1 VNDRE
6 NARRDREGRG
16 VACHDYYMARPAK
29 ARCGE
34 TMVSLDGVL
43 KALRGK
49 RFVAPTEDD
58 AIIVYGA
65 AFAEYLEQQHSEG
78 NLR

>member
-1 VNDRE
+1 
-6 NARRDREGRG
+6 
-16 VACHDYYMARPAK
+16 
-29 ARCGE
+29 
-34 TMVSLDGVL
+34 MVSLDGVL

>member
-1 VNDRE
+1 MTADQIARLDRE
-6 NARRDREGRG
+6 ARGCASRD
-16 VACHDYYMARPAK
+16 VYPAK
-29 ARCGE
+29 RHTAKPDE

>member
-1 VNDRE
+1 
-6 NARRDREGRG
+6 
-16 VACHDYYMARPAK
+16 MARPAK
-29 ARCGE
+29 ARCVE

-49 RFVAPTEDD
+49 RFVEPTEDD
-58 AIIVYGA
+58 AVIVYGA
-65 AFAEYLEQQHSEG
+65 AFAEYLQQQHSEG